1 MKHREAARLKREREG
16 DWLGERE
23 AERERERDR
32 VIREAVRLVKEREVN
47 RLERARAARK
57 RVVERLE
64 RERER
69 EVEREREIERLERER
84 ERELERLERERAA
97 RKREVERSERFP
109 LCCDC
114 SGLVPFTMPCLL
126 RILSSHHIYPNVALH
141 AGLPFTMPCLL
152 RILSSHHIYPQCGTT
167 CRPTKYLTLFLVG
180 FSAVAVGGEQE
191 MEVMEKRKAR
201 KECDETRASRFIR
214 CLLFVYFQEPFLFK
228 VCEATLFCE

>member
-1 MKHREAARLKREREG
+1 MAVGLLKHREAARLKREREG

-23 AERERERDR
+23 AESERERDR

-97 RKREVERSERFP
+97 RKREAERSERFP

-114 SGLVPFTMPCLL
+114 SGLVL
-126 RILSSHHIYPNVALH
+126 
-141 AGLPFTMPCLL
+141 FTMPCLL
-152 RILSSHHIYPQCGTT
+152 RILSSHHIYPQRGTT
-167 CRPTKYLTLFLVG
+167 RRPTKYLTLFLVR
-180 FSAVAVGGEQE
+180 FSAVVVGGEQE
-191 MEVMEKRKAR
+191 MEVMEKRKER
-201 KECDETRASRFIR
+201 EECDETRASCFIR
-214 CLLFVYFQEPFLFK
+214 CLLFVCFQAPFLF
-228 VCEATLFCE
+228 

>member
-1 MKHREAARLKREREG
+1 MAVGLLKHREAARLKREREG

-23 AERERERDR
+23 AESERERDR

-47 RLERARAARK
+47 
-57 RVVERLE
+57 
-64 RERER
+64 
-69 EVEREREIERLERER
+69 
-84 ERELERLERERAA
+84 RLERERAA

-126 RILSSHHIYPNVALH
+126 RILSSHHIYPQ
-141 AGLPFTMPCLL
+141 
-152 RILSSHHIYPQCGTT
+152 RGTT

-214 CLLFVYFQEPFLFK
+214 CLLFVCFQAK
-228 VCEATLFCE
+228 SSG